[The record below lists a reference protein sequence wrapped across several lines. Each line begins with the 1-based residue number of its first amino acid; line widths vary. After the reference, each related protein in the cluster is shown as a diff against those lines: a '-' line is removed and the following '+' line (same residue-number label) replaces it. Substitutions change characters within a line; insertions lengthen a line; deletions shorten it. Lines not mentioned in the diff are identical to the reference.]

1 MPSLVMLSIG
11 IAYIAAHIAIDN
23 VPDMLPVPFCG
34 LKISP
39 HTRSLL
45 ISLIVLLVIITV
57 GVLFDMFQ
65 LGLTFS
71 DAVYDAV
78 QTAATG
84 VLFFHFLLWLGR
96 GRVCK

>member
-1 MPSLVMLSIG
+1 MLSVG
-11 IAYIAAHIAIDN
+11 IAYIAAHIAVDN

-34 LKISP
+34 LKMSP

-45 ISLIVLLVIITV
+45 ISLIVLMLIITV
-57 GVLFDMFQ
+57 GVLFDTLK
-65 LGLTFS
+65 LGLTLS

-84 VLFFHFLLWLGR
+84 GSSIPTINS
-96 GRVCK
+96 